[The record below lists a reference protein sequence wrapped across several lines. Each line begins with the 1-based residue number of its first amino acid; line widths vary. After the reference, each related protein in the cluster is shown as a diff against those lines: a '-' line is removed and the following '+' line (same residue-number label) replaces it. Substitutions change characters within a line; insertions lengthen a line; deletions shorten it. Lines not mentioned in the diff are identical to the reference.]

1 MKHVQKHVQVF
12 AIDQFDSLQ
21 TEALLQIPVSNK
33 PVYGDYDVH
42 GDPTKWDFDSKSY
55 SLVTKKLIKDAI
67 EKYCESWGCNSYT
80 LNTLWYHVYNKGGSY
95 MSHTHTLSNMTGV
108 VHLLLEDERDYTDIV
123 GYEDLWCTGKIKEG
137 EVVLFPSMTPHKSN
151 PVHGKKII
159 IGFNWDM
166 YSDMQTYKVVQ

>member
-12 AIDQFDSLQ
+12 AIDNFDSLQ
-21 TEALLQIPVSNK
+21 KEALLQIPVSNE

-42 GDPTKWDFDSKSY
+42 GDPTKWDFDSKPY
-55 SLVTKKLIKDAI
+55 SDVTRRIITPAI
-67 EKYCESWGCNSYT
+67 SKYCKSWECISYA

-108 VHLLLEDERDYTDIV
+108 IHLLLEDERDCTTIV
-123 GYEDLWCTGKIKEG
+123 GYDGKIKEG

-166 YSDMQTYKVVQ
+166 YSDMKTHEEVQ

>member
-1 MKHVQKHVQVF
+1 MKHVQVF
-12 AIDQFDSLQ
+12 AIDNFDSLQ
-21 TEALLQIPVSNK
+21 KEALLQIPVSNE

-42 GDPTKWDFDSKSY
+42 GDPTKWDFDSKPY
-55 SLVTKKLIKDAI
+55 SDVTRRIITPAI
-67 EKYCESWGCNSYT
+67 SKYCKSWECISCA

-108 VHLLLEDERDYTDIV
+108 VHLLLEDERDCTTIV
-123 GYEDLWCTGKIKEG
+123 GYDGKIKEG

-166 YSDMQTYKVVQ
+166 YSDMKTHEEVQ

>member
-1 MKHVQKHVQVF
+1 VKHVQVF
-12 AIDQFDSLQ
+12 AIDNFDSLQ
-21 TEALLQIPVSNK
+21 KEALLQIPVSNE

-42 GDPTKWDFDSKSY
+42 GDPTKWDFDSKPY
-55 SLVTKKLIKDAI
+55 SDVTRRIITPAI
-67 EKYCESWGCNSYT
+67 SKYCKSWECISST

-95 MSHTHTLSNMTGV
+95 MSHTHTLANMTGV
-108 VHLLLEDERDYTDIV
+108 IHLLLEDERDCTTIV
-123 GYEDLWCTGKIKEG
+123 GYDGKIKEG

-166 YSDMQTYKVVQ
+166 YSDMKTREEVQ